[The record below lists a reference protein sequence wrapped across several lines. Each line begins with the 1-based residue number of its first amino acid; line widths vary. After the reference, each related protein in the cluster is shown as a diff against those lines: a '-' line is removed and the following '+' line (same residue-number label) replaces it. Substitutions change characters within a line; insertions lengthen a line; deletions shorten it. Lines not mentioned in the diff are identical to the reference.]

1 VGVLVTSENLLQ
13 SESIRVDP
21 NQHDLRCHVLKSQD
35 TLERELKRTLSVTL
49 LIYHK
54 GSGTIMGLHLPHWQD
69 TSLEAVLR
77 RARDR
82 RLRLAAVLRNAA
94 EP

>member
-1 VGVLVTSENLLQ
+1 VTSENLLQ

-49 LIYHK
+49 LIYHN
-54 GSGTIMGLHLPHWQD
+54 GSGTIMSPGLHLPHWQD
-69 TSLEAVLR
+69 SSLEAVLR